1 MKNQELKVGTI
12 VFLRL
17 NGKIEFGKVEFY
29 APWSDT
35 CDIKL
40 FNKEKVNDIERSKIR
55 VVNEYYY
62 INDTGKVAITYI
74 GKNKKRDEFMCV
86 INNMFATKHDAE
98 LHLSKLTF
106 DFL

>member
-1 MKNQELKVGTI
+1 MKNQELKEGTI
-12 VFLRL
+12 VSLKL
-17 NGKIEFGKVEFY
+17 NGKIEFGQVECY
-29 APWSDT
+29 IPWDDT
-35 CDIKL
+35 YDIKL
-40 FNKEKVNDIERSKIR
+40 FNKKKVNDIKRSKIR

-74 GKNKKRDEFMCV
+74 GENEKRDEFMCV

>member
-1 MKNQELKVGTI
+1 MTKEELKVGTI
-12 VFLRL
+12 VSLKL
-17 NGKIEFGKVEFY
+17 NGKIEFGQVEFY

-35 CDIKL
+35 YDIKL
-40 FNKEKVNDIERSKIR
+40 FNKKEVNDIERSKIR

-74 GKNKKRDEFMCV
+74 GENEKRDEFMCV

-98 LHLSKLTF
+98 YHLCKLTF